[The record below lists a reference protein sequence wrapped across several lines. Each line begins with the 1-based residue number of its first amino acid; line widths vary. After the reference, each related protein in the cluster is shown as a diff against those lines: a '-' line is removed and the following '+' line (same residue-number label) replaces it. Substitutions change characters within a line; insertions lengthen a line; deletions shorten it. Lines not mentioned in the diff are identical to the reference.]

1 MSHAQGEGGTRD
13 ARRPLTEPSG
23 GHGSVRAT
31 QSASAQASLF
41 LHCQPGSSEP
51 KKKWQPTRDEGLGL
65 RGVGFVDSLLFRLQ
79 LPSTSRLIYF
89 LWMPRPPAT
98 PPLHLRG
105 PRNRLTRTAAP
116 IWSAFKGFLS
126 YIPLFYPL
134 QNSPRG
140 DEVNASRTGEN
151 QATHAGHKRDSGSWV
166 RRWAPFRAIGFDSL
180 GYTSRS
186 L

>member
-1 MSHAQGEGGTRD
+1 MLAGPGQSRLVATGVCGPHKVPLRKRVSFCIASQGAQ
-13 ARRPLTEPSG
+13 S
-23 GHGSVRAT
+23 
-31 QSASAQASLF
+31 Q
-41 LHCQPGSSEP
+41 
-51 KKKWQPTRDEGLGL
+51 KKKWQSTRDEGLGL

-98 PPLHLRG
+98 PPLHPRG

-116 IWSAFKGFLS
+116 IRSAFKGFLS